1 MSDEAE
7 VEVEGT
13 EAEPADGDGGGEVII
28 EEVPVQGVPVS
39 VFEGVPITQMD
50 AILPRMVIEM
60 PEGYQRGTHL
70 RLNVEVRIKSVRLE
84 EGRKGDLVRQH
95 VLAIEGVEL
104 VSAFQ
109 PEQIRDDVGG
119 SASASAQLPDEE
131 EAQGLGIT
139 FERTGGLWR
148 TA

>member
-1 MSDEAE
+1 MGDPDSLPPEPPE
-7 VEVEGT
+7 ENVEVIEQ
-13 EAEPADGDGGGEVII
+13 PARGL
-28 EEVPVQGVPVS
+28 PVA
-39 VFEGVPITQMD
+39 VFEGDPITQMD

-104 VSAFQ
+104 VAAFQ
-109 PEQIRDDVGG
+109 PEQVRDDVGG
-119 SASASAQLPDEE
+119 SASAQAVPDAG
-131 EAQGLGIT
+131 EASELGVT
-139 FERTGGLWR
+139 FGRTAELWR